1 MKSIVLYA
9 YPPEPDGLS
18 QQGDMLYRGMKEN
31 GEEAMPCHLSSEFQK
46 EWIYK
51 YLKPDVAL
59 GVGFWGHTPDIILH
73 PQKFGVEPV
82 PWLLA
87 DGWVAN
93 YREILGSLPLVFTT
107 SDWVRKTFERDGVS
121 TKNFVTAYIGLDT
134 ELFQSIPKNDPRIK
148 LIREMAGVKENE
160 VMILTAGGDVTSKG
174 AQEIFKALKIV
185 DQEFSAKGGSASDG
199 KNWKYVC
206 KIWGGASADDHY
218 KDEMALIEELGESKD
233 KVVYLEGS
241 MSREFMPL
249 LLNACDIYAAPSR
262 LEGFG
267 MIQVEAMACGKPV
280 ISINEMGPKETI
292 IHGETGFLANVDST
306 VDLEKEW
313 GYTSMGFEER
323 QMIIFDKPK
332 TFAYRANVDEIAD
345 YLLKLLTNPELRE
358 KMGKAGREH
367 AVQNFEYHKIAR
379 EMTQEIKSRLKLS

>member
-1 MKSIVLYA
+1 MKSVILYA

-18 QQGDMLYRGMKEN
+18 QQGDMLYRGMKDN
-31 GEEAMPCHLSSEFQK
+31 REEVMPCHLSSEFQK

-51 YLKPDVAL
+51 FFKPDVAL
-59 GVGFWGHTPDIILH
+59 GVGFWGHTPDIVLH
-73 PQKFGVEPV
+73 PQKFGIEPV

-93 YREILGSLPLVFTT
+93 YHKEIESLPLVFTT
-107 SDWVRKTFERDGVS
+107 SDWVRKTFERDGVN
-121 TKNFVTAYIGLDT
+121 TKNFVTAYVGLDA
-134 ELFQSIPKNDPRIK
+134 ELFKPIPKTDSRIK
-148 LIREMAGVKENE
+148 LVREMAGVKDDEL
-160 VMILTAGGDVTSKG
+160 MILTAGGDVTSKG
-174 AQEIFKALKIV
+174 AQEIFKALKKV
-185 DQEFSAKGGSASDG
+185 DQEF

-218 KDEMALIEELGESKD
+218 EAEMALIEELGESKD

-249 LLNACDIYAAPSR
+249 LINACDIYAAPSR

-292 IHGETGFLANVDST
+292 VHGKTGFLANVAET
-306 VDLEKEW
+306 VELKEENV
-313 GYTSMGFEER
+313 YTHMGFEEDR
-323 QMIIFDKPK
+323 KIQFEKPK
-332 TFAYRANVDEIAD
+332 VFAYRANVDELAD
-345 YLLKLLTNPELRE
+345 YLLKLLINAELRE
-358 KMGKAGREH
+358 TMGKAGREH
-367 AVQNFEYHKIAR
+367 SVENFEFHKGAQK
-379 EMTQEIKSRLKLS
+379 MTEKIKERLNLS

>member
-1 MKSIVLYA
+1 MKSVVLYA

-18 QQGDMLYRGMKEN
+18 QQGDMLYRGIKEN
-31 GEEAMPCHLSSEFQK
+31 GEDVMPCHLSSEFQK
-46 EWIYK
+46 EWIYE
-51 YLKPDVAL
+51 YFKPDIAI
-59 GVGFWGHTPDIILH
+59 GVGFWGHTPDVILH

-93 YREILGSLPLVFTT
+93 YHEVIGSLPLVFTT

-121 TKNFVTAYIGLDT
+121 TKNFITAYIGLET
-134 ELFQSIPKNDPRIK
+134 ELFRPIPKNDPRIK
-148 LIREMAGVKENE
+148 LVRDMIGVKDDE

-174 AQEIFKALKIV
+174 AQEVLKALKKV
-185 DQEFSAKGGSASDG
+185 DQEF

-218 KDEMALIEELGESKD
+218 DAEMALIEELGESKD
-233 KVVYLEGS
+233 KVHYLEGS

-267 MIQVEAMACGKPV
+267 MIQVEAMACAKPV

-292 IHGETGFLANVDST
+292 IHGQTGFLANVASM
-306 VDLEKEW
+306 VDLDKEW
-313 GYTSMGFEER
+313 AYTSMGFEER
-323 QMIIFDKPK
+323 QVVVFDKPK
-332 TFAYRANVDEIAD
+332 TFAYRARVDEIAE
-345 YLLKLLTNPELRE
+345 YLLKLMKDPDLRE
-358 KMGKAGREH
+358 NMGRAARKH
-367 AVQNFEYHKIAR
+367 AVENFEYHKTAQK
-379 EMTQEIKSRLKLS
+379 MTSAAKTKLNLK